1 MPMRLT
7 ELFARWEVKCAKPR
21 SQLSASSGA
30 KGMLINSAI
39 ANRGSVYD
47 RLFKHFGLSNAFTK
61 RFPEMAMPMLQRYHP
76 EAMKKIYSLSGFR
89 DMSGSHI
96 VMQAALK
103 ILQQPRHLGI
113 GLCFEEA
120 EVIPELSK
128 ADDLVGGTHG
138 YYGASSWSSSSHED
152 GCC

>member
-1 MPMRLT
+1 M
-7 ELFARWEVKCAKPR
+7 
-21 SQLSASSGA
+21 
-30 KGMLINSAI
+30 
-39 ANRGSVYD
+39 
-47 RLFKHFGLSNAFTK
+47 FKHFGLSNAFTK

-120 EVIPELSK
+120 EVIPDIAHRRFGCANALDITER
-128 ADDLVGGTHG
+128 
-138 YYGASSWSSSSHED
+138 SSWSSSSRKD